1 MLLLCTERFF
11 CMPRAI
17 QCQSPYIPDV
27 QSGKPSWRQVVIC
40 ALHLQGMQEKLYS
53 VEAEERLRNQVI
65 EEINVLLQMEERG
78 RAVLP
83 HLEMSIVNRACSN
96 PGAVVVEKLLLP
108 LIQERLERLACQHT
122 AEKALEAQENLLEA
136 EVGKDIM
143 NPLLS
148 FCPVVLAEG
157 MEKGKPHP
165 CMIYVHSAFCHGL
178 CFFALCKALRVGTG
192 VACYSQ
198 TLEIPQ
204 KSFKESQ
211 EEKQEMAEDSEQ
223 NKRAEEQETAD
234 KEKLIKE
241 IMKLRAESAQAKT

>member
-1 MLLLCTERFF
+1 
-11 CMPRAI
+11 
-17 QCQSPYIPDV
+17 
-27 QSGKPSWRQVVIC
+27 
-40 ALHLQGMQEKLYS
+40 MQEKLYS
-53 VEAEERLRNQVI
+53 VEAEEQLRNQVI
-65 EEINVLLQMEERG
+65 EEIDVLLQMEERG

-83 HLEMSIVNRACSN
+83 HLEMAIVNRACSN

-108 LIQERLERLACQHT
+108 LIQERLERLARQHT
-122 AEKALEAQENLLEA
+122 AEKALEAQENLIEA

-148 FCPVVLAEG
+148 VCPVVL
-157 MEKGKPHP
+157 GKRHGERETTSLHDI
-165 CMIYVHSAFCHGL
+165 CSFCILNMGCAPL
-178 CFFALCKALRVGTG
+178 PFARPFRVGTG

-198 TLEIPQ
+198 TLEIRQ

-211 EEKQEMAEDSEQ
+211 EEKQGMAEDSEQ
-223 NKRAEEQETAD
+223 NKRAEEQETAE